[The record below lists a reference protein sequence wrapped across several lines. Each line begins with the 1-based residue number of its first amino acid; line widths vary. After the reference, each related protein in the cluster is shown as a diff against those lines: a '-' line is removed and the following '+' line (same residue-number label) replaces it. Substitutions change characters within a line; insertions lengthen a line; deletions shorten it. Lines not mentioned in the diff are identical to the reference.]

1 MTQLRIQVQVRQ
13 SIRVDSSY
21 LFSANRRQNQIKA
34 NTDFFFY
41 FFYFFIKFISISI
54 LRLQTFRLNRFYERK
69 WKGQD
74 IVKLILCPLLDEV
87 NLF

>member
-1 MTQLRIQVQVRQ
+1 MFA
-13 SIRVDSSY
+13 SINLNPRLMIGFCCELLKHRGGMVCKVID
-21 LFSANRRQNQIKA
+21 
-34 NTDFFFY
+34 FFY
-41 FFYFFIKFISISI
+41 FFFIKFSISI